1 MPIVDPHFIKLDPT
15 SSTVFFLEKKG
26 MKLDLGCLAKGYSAD
41 KVAQYLK
48 EHGVTSALINLEEIS
63 SPSGITKPK
72 KESLA
77 DWDSRSAKILVA
89 IIS

>member
-1 MPIVDPHFIKLDPT
+1 
-15 SSTVFFLEKKG
+15 

-48 EHGVTSALINLEEIS
+48 EHGVTSALINLGEIF
-63 SPSGITKPK
+63 SPSGTIKPRRK
-72 KESLA
+72 A
-77 DWDSRSAKILVA
+77 WQIGIQDPRNLVA